1 MYKYAVVDYRNIVID
16 LITVSSKDI
25 IDEYTLPEGPCI
37 CVFLNNRTD
46 WPLIGQSYDSGLDK
60 FQ

>member
-1 MYKYAVVDYRNIVID
+1 MYKYAVVDYRNIVVDI
-16 LITVSSKDI
+16 ITVSSPNI

-46 WPLIGQSYDSGLDK
+46 VPLVGQTYKPLLDK
-60 FQ
+60 FE